1 MVVTPG
7 HAVDARGPLATW
19 EGRMDVVILCGGQ
32 GARMREETEYRPKP
46 MVEVGGRPLLW
57 HIMRLFGHH
66 GLHRFVLCLGYK
78 GGMIKDFFLNYEAM
92 TQDCTVAVGGR
103 RQVWY
108 HGNSE
113 PFDFEVTLA
122 DTGVEV
128 NTGGRVK
135 RVEQH
140 VKGDTFMVTY
150 GDGLSNVDIKKLLAF
165 HQSHGK
171 LATVTTVQ
179 PVSRFGITQIDDQS
193 RVTSFSEKPK
203 VEGWVSAGFFVF
215 NRKIFDRLEGGDA
228 EILETA
234 PLERLAAEGQLM
246 AYKHEGFFFPVDT
259 YRDYLY
265 VNDLWKDGEAAWKVW

>member
-1 MVVTPG
+1 
-7 HAVDARGPLATW
+7 
-19 EGRMDVVILCGGQ
+19 MDVVILCGGQ

-46 MVEVGGRPLLW
+46 MVAVGGRPLLW

-78 GGMIKDFFLNYEAM
+78 GSMIKDYFLNYEAM

-108 HGNSE
+108 HGNQE

-122 DTGVEV
+122 DTGVET

-135 RVEQH
+135 QVEHH
-140 VKGDTFMVTY
+140 VKGDTFVVTY
-150 GDGLSNVDIKKLLAF
+150 GDGLSNVDIQKLVAF
-165 HQSHGK
+165 HQSHGR

-179 PVSRFGITQIDDQS
+179 PVSRFGITQIDGQS
-193 RVTSFSEKPK
+193 RVTSFAEKPQ
-203 VEGWVSAGFFVF
+203 VEGWVSAGFFAF
-215 NRKIFDRLEGGDA
+215 HRKIFDYLDGDA
-228 EILETA
+228 ALILEKE

-246 AYKHEGFFFPVDT
+246 AYRHDGFFFHVDT

-265 VNDLWKDGEAAWKVW
+265 VNEL

>member
-1 MVVTPG
+1 
-7 HAVDARGPLATW
+7 
-19 EGRMDVVILCGGQ
+19 MDVVILCGGQ

-66 GLHRFVLCLGYK
+66 GLNRFVLCLGYK
-78 GGMIKDFFLNYEAM
+78 GSMIKDYFLNYEAM

-103 RQVWY
+103 RRVWY

-113 PFDFEVTLA
+113 SFDFEVTLA
-122 DTGVEV
+122 DTGV
-128 NTGGRVK
+128 NAMTGGRVK

-140 VKGDTFMVTY
+140 VKGETFIVTY
-150 GDGLSNVDIKKLLAF
+150 GDGLSNVDVRKLVAF
-165 HQSHGK
+165 HEGHGK

-179 PVSRFGITQIDDQS
+179 PASRFGITQIDNDS
-193 RVTSFSEKPK
+193 RVMSFDEKPK

-215 NRKIFDRLEGGDA
+215 SRRIFDELNGGDLQ
-228 EILETA
+228 ILESE

-246 AYKHEGFFFPVDT
+246 AYKHDGFFLPVDT

-265 VNDLWKDGEAAWKVW
+265 VNELWKDGEAAWKVW

>member
-1 MVVTPG
+1 
-7 HAVDARGPLATW
+7 
-19 EGRMDVVILCGGQ
+19 MDVVILCGGQ

-66 GLHRFVLCLGYK
+66 RLNRFVLCLGYK
-78 GGMIKDFFLNYEAM
+78 GSMIKDYLLNYEAM
-92 TQDCTVAVGGR
+92 TQDCTVAVGDR

-113 PFDFEVTLA
+113 PFDLEVTLA
-122 DTGVEV
+122 DTGMDV

-140 VKGDTFMVTY
+140 VKGDTFLVPY
-150 GDGLSNVDIKKLLAF
+150 GDGLSDVNIKKLFAF
-165 HQSHGK
+165 HESHGK

-179 PVSRFGITQIDDQS
+179 PVSRFGITMIDGHS
-193 RVTSFSEKPK
+193 RVTSFSEKLK
-203 VEGWVSAGFFVF
+203 VKGWVSAGFFVF
-215 NRKIFDRLEGGDA
+215 HRKIFDSLDSSDA
-228 EILETA
+228 QILETV

-246 AYKHEGFFFPVDT
+246 ACKHDGFFFPIDT

-265 VNDLWKDGEAAWKVW
+265 ANELWKDGEAA

>member
-1 MVVTPG
+1 
-7 HAVDARGPLATW
+7 
-19 EGRMDVVILCGGQ
+19 MDVVILCGGQ

-66 GLHRFVLCLGYK
+66 GLARFVLCLGYK
-78 GGMIKDFFLNYEAM
+78 GSMIKDYFLNYEAM
-92 TQDCTVAVGGR
+92 TQDCTVAIGGR

-108 HGNSE
+108 HGTPE

-122 DTGVEV
+122 DTGVDTM
-128 NTGGRVK
+128 TGGRVK
-135 RVEQH
+135 RVESH

-150 GDGLSNVDIKKLLAF
+150 GDGLADVDIGRLLAF
-165 HQSHGK
+165 HKAHGK

-179 PVSRFGITQIDDQS
+179 PASRFGITLLDDHS

-215 NRKIFDRLEGGDA
+215 DRRVFDLLPADDA
-228 EILETA
+228 SILEKE

-246 AYKHEGFFFPVDT
+246 AYKHDGFFFAVDT
-259 YRDYLY
+259 YRDYLQ
-265 VNDLWKDGEAAWKVW
+265 VNELWAEGQAPWKVW

>member
-1 MVVTPG
+1 MTYT
-7 HAVDARGPLATW
+7 H
-19 EGRMDVVILCGGQ
+19 MDVVILCGGQ

-66 GLHRFVLCLGYK
+66 GLNRFVLCLGFK
-78 GGMIKDFFLNYEAM
+78 GRMIKDYFLNYEAM
-92 TQDCTVAVGGR
+92 MQDCTVARGGR

-108 HGNSE
+108 HGNGE

-128 NTGGRVK
+128 NTACRVK
-135 RVEQH
+135 RVEKH
-140 VKGDTFMVTY
+140 VKGDTFIVTC
-150 GDGLSNVDIKKLLAF
+150 GDGLANVDIRKLVAF
-165 HQSHGK
+165 HQGHGR

-179 PVSRFGITQIDDQS
+179 PVSRFGITQIDDRA
-193 RVTSFSEKPK
+193 RVTSFAEKPK

-215 NRKIFDRLEGGDA
+215 NRRIFDLLNGDVA
-228 EILETA
+228 QILEA
-234 PLERLAAEGQLM
+234 EPLERLAADGQLM
-246 AYKHEGFFFPVDT
+246 AYKHDGFFFPVDT

-265 VNDLWKDGEAAWKVW
+265 VNELWKEGKPPWKVW

>member
-1 MVVTPG
+1 M
-7 HAVDARGPLATW
+7 
-19 EGRMDVVILCGGQ
+19 EVVILCGGQ

-66 GLHRFVLCLGYK
+66 GLNRFVLCLGYK
-78 GGMIKDFFLNYEAM
+78 GSMIKDYFLNYEAM
-92 TQDCTVAVGGR
+92 TQDCTVAVGDR

-108 HGNSE
+108 HGNQE
-113 PFDFEVTLA
+113 PFDFEVTLS
-122 DTGVEV
+122 DTGVET

-135 RVEQH
+135 HIEPY
-140 VKGDTFMVTY
+140 VKGDTFLVTY
-150 GDGLSNVDIKKLLAF
+150 GDGLADIDIDKLVAF
-165 HQSHGK
+165 HKSHGK

-179 PVSRFGITQIDDQS
+179 PVSRFGITMLDAHS

-215 NRKIFDRLEGGDA
+215 DRRIFDYLDGGSSL
-228 EILETA
+228 ILEKE

-246 AYKHEGFFFPVDT
+246 AYQHEGFFFAVDT
-259 YRDYLY
+259 YRDYLQ
-265 VNDLWKDGEAAWKVW
+265 VNELWREGRAPWRVWG